1 MKLQSL
7 FLTTAA
13 ASVVAFGGIATFT
26 QFSLAQKGDTVFFCG
41 NSPNNIPTTY
51 ARTPDG
57 KTTPIISWEKTWSN
71 EYDPKEVCGI
81 VSEKFN
87 DAARDDA
94 LTFPILK

>member
-1 MKLQSL
+1 MKLKSIL
-7 FLTTAA
+7 LTIA
-13 ASVVAFGGIATFT
+13 ASAVAFSSIATFS
-26 QFSLAQKGDTVFFCG
+26 QQNFAQNRKVVFFCG
-41 NSPNNIPTTY
+41 KSRTGILTTY
-51 ARTPDG
+51 ADTPDG

>member
-1 MKLQSL
+1 MKLKSIL
-7 FLTTAA
+7 LTIA
-13 ASVVAFGGIATFT
+13 ASAVAFSSIATFS
-26 QFSLAQKGDTVFFCG
+26 QQNFAQNPKVVFYCRK
-41 NSPNNIPTTY
+41 NSTGISTTY

-57 KTTPIISWEKTWSN
+57 KTTPIIRWEKTWSN

-94 LTFPILK
+94 LTFPIFK